1 MNLHDET
8 FLLVQL
14 GARIRYLR
22 QEKKMSQLDLSIE
35 ANVAKN
41 YISDLER
48 GTRNPTVLILNRIAK
63 ALEIDLEELL
73 KGVSDLNYLL

>member
-22 QEKKMSQLDLSIE
+22 KEKKMSQLDLSVE
-35 ANVAKN
+35 ANIAKN

-48 GTRNPTVLILNRIAK
+48 GTRNPTILILNRIAK